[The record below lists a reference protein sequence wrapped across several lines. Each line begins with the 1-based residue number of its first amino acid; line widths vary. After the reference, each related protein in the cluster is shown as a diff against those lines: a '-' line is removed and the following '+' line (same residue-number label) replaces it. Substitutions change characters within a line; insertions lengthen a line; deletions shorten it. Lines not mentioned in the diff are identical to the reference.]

1 MQRRGEGVTISSIFF
16 CLTGLKRNSLYRKD
30 SVFQEI
36 SGIAKK
42 LWIGG
47 DISRFPVEIFMSHRA
62 EKFRDGIPLF
72 LRKFQ
77 VSKSFL
83 DEKGGI
89 TFFRRNLQVSQCRKF
104 SLASLEGFRRFGCR
118 KFFCITGGIIFF
130 RRKFW
135 ASQCWKFLW
144 ASLQN
149 FRNFGV
155 LKIFIHNRG
164 YDVFPSQSFCMTV
177 LNYFI
182 GEHCGVSEKF
192 FYRIFPC
199 IGGGASRFCQ
209 SLLFHRTERKLFVKE
224 TICFPEKFWYRN
236 KLMDKSGHFTI
247 FSRKFYVSQCR
258 KFRRGILLFLKNF
271 LVSKISFW
279 IKRGVSRF
287 STETFWSHSAEK
299 IRGHPLKVLENFGRR
314 EILFIIGGFRFFR
327 RKVFVWQFQNISLEN
342 TVVFQKKSFIENFR
356 A

>member
-1 MQRRGEGVTISSIFF
+1 MHIWGYHVFPPKISGLTVPKNFVGILSMFQKNWGIEKFFFVIAGITFFRRKICVSQCRKKLWASLEGFRKFWAAENFIHNRGFQVFPSKSFCLTVSKFFIGEHCGVSEKLFYRKFSFKGGGEGVTISSIFF
-16 CLTGLKRNSLYRKD
+16 CLTGLKRKSLYRKD

-36 SGIAKK
+36 PGIAKK

-62 EKFRDGIPLF
+62 EKFRDGIPLL

-89 TFFRRNLQVSQCRKF
+89 TFFRQNLQVSQCRKF

-118 KFFCITGGIIFF
+118 KILCITGGIIFF

-135 ASQCWKFLW
+135 ASQCWNFLW

-164 YDVFPSQSFCMTV
+164 YDVFPSQSFCLTV
-177 LNYFI
+177 PNYFI

-192 FYRIFPC
+192 FYRNFPC
-199 IGGGASRFCQ
+199 IGGGGHHDYVDIFCPTGPK
-209 SLLFHRTERKLFVKE
+209 R
-224 TICFPEKFWYRN
+224 
-236 KLMDKSGHFTI
+236 
-247 FSRKFYVSQCR
+247 
-258 KFRRGILLFLKNF
+258 NF
-271 LVSKISFW
+271 L
-279 IKRGVSRF
+279 
-287 STETFWSHSAEK
+287 
-299 IRGHPLKVLENFGRR
+299 
-314 EILFIIGGFRFFR
+314 
-327 RKVFVWQFQNISLEN
+327 
-342 TVVFQKKSFIENFR
+342 
-356 A
+356 